1 MFVCYFTKNQKT
13 RPKIIKKKTQKT
25 RPKKKERE
33 EDVVAY
39 AYIYMC
45 VCVCVCFYVHGM
57 LTPYCIVSR
66 GRAMFRA
73 MVIVIS
79 FFVFDNSIVTTNEEG
94 DSNLGTLR

>member
-45 VCVCVCFYVHGM
+45 VCVCVFLCSWNV
-57 LTPYCIVSR
+57 
-66 GRAMFRA
+66 
-73 MVIVIS
+73 
-79 FFVFDNSIVTTNEEG
+79 NSILHCIKGQGNVQ
-94 DSNLGTLR
+94 SNGYCNIFLCF